1 MPARKRELRIHGTFQ
16 PDTYARYHRVK
27 ESLAETP
34 KKVTDEQCHKALLDA
49 WEQGPI
55 LTSPDDVLNLIGYK
69 PSEIEALTSDKEKFA
84 RQQGRHAIE
93 VALARD
99 PNHFWEWLRHGLE
112 REVRLQNT
120 DAAKL
125 PSADFDATTV
135 NAAYGEMRRNR
146 IRGSSDIRIKQ
157 FIDKIMEANLH
168 AETQWDIVYITRGI
182 VRDATKIDTTAI
194 AKYFDAHADELDAHH
209 ESVGIGSTKAGIF
222 HNRKRKTHLQEK
234 GGGNGTTILVR
245 KEKGYDAQ
253 ENARETAESC

>member
-112 REVRLQNT
+112 REVRLLNT

-125 PSADFDATTV
+125 PHADFDATTI
-135 NAAYGEMRRNR
+135 NAAYGEMRSNR

-157 FIDKIMEANLH
+157 FIDKIMEANLQ
-168 AETQWDIVYITRGI
+168 AETQWDIVYLTRGI
-182 VRDATKIDTTAI
+182 VREATKIDTTAI
-194 AKYFDAHADELDAHH
+194 AKYFDAHANELDAHH
-209 ESVGIGSTKAGIF
+209 QSVGIGSVKAGIF
-222 HNRKRKTHLQEK
+222 HNRMRKRHLQEK
-234 GGGNGTTILVR
+234 GRGNGTTILV
-245 KEKGYDAQ
+245 KEKGSDAQ
-253 ENARETAESC
+253 ENARENGENR